1 MILLDSSVWIDHLR
15 KAESAVASLLN
26 EHEVLC
32 HPFVIGEI
40 ACGSLARRQLV
51 VKTLSALPK
60 VIVAEHE
67 EVLNYIEAHQLFS
80 LGLSFIDVH
89 LLASCTLSATQIWT
103 RDRRLNE
110 AATSLGLSYLSP
122 PKETP

>member
-15 KAESAVASLLN
+15 KAEPAVVSLLN
-26 EHEVLC
+26 DHEVLC

-40 ACGSLARRQLV
+40 ACGSLAQRQLV

-60 VIVAEHE
+60 VTIAEHE
-67 EVLNYIEAHQLFS
+67 EVLSYIKSHQLFS
-80 LGLSFIDVH
+80 LGLSFIDIH

-103 RDRRLNE
+103 RDRRLND
-110 AATSLGLSYLSP
+110 AATSLSLSYRSP
-122 PKETP
+122 PKEKT